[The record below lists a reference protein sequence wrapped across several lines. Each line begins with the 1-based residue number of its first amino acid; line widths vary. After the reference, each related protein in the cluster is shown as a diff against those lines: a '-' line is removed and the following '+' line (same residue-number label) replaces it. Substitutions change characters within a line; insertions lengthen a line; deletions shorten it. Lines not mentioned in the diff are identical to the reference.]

1 MESDDKS
8 GIISRQATEE
18 FGLAGVVD
26 ALVAGN
32 PFLSNPFRVDGYS
45 AVNILVQALGSVT
58 FDVYVLQAETVDGPF
73 VQTDL
78 LSSSATIAP
87 PDMVTAYQMVQDRIL
102 PHGGFIRFY
111 LVPAAVLASPRVF
124 ISGLPVT

>member
-8 GIISRQATEE
+8 GIISRQLTEE
-18 FGLAGVVD
+18 FPLDGAVD

-32 PFLSNPFRVDGYS
+32 SFLSEPFRIDGYS
-45 AVNILVQALGSVT
+45 AVNILMRTLGAVT
-58 FDVYVLQAETVDGPF
+58 FDIRVLQAETPAGPF
-73 VQTDL
+73 VQTDV
-78 LSSSATIAP
+78 LSSAATIAP
-87 PDMVTAYQMVQDRIL
+87 PDMVTAYQMIQDRIL

-111 LVPAAVLASPRVF
+111 IVPVGVLTDPGVF